1 MTMREKVNKI
11 MENENALNAANK
23 ILSDAR
29 ERDLTVSFD
38 EVTEYVYSTY
48 CK

>member
-1 MTMREKVNKI
+1 MTMREKMNKI
-11 MENENALNAANK
+11 MENEKALDAANK

-38 EVTEYVYSTY
+38 EVTEYVYSVY